1 MNLSCRTA
9 RARMRSSPT
18 CLALA
23 SSSGPGSVLSRL
35 IPAAS
40 ALREHRLRDGIRIR
54 LEARDHLAAD
64 RFTEEPFDV
73 AQECVLV
80 NADE

>member
-1 MNLSCRTA
+1 
-9 RARMRSSPT
+9 MRSSPT

-23 SSSGPGSVLSRL
+23 GSTGPGSVPSRL

-40 ALREHRLRDGIRIR
+40 SLREHWLRDGIRIR
-54 LEARDHLAAD
+54 LEARDHLATD

>member
-1 MNLSCRTA
+1 MA
-9 RARMRSSPT
+9 RLRVAP
-18 CLALA
+18 ALRPA
-23 SSSGPGSVLSRL
+23 ALVDSTSPGSVPSRL

-40 ALREHRLRDGIRIR
+40 ALREYRLRDGIRIR